1 MSPPDA
7 PALRLVIQFIDRGK
21 SPRYRMVAYPAREGL
36 RLQPASV
43 SSRPELLKRLALAI
57 PSFNPTLLAVEDAP
71 PQVIF
76 SGWLAATDEQLI
88 ALGVARPA

>member
-7 PALRLVIQFIDRGK
+7 PAIRLVIQFINEGK
-21 SPRYRMVAYPAREGL
+21 SPGYRVVAYPARKGL
-36 RLQPASV
+36 RLQPAAF
-43 SSRPELLKRLALAI
+43 SRRTELLKRLAQAM
-57 PSFNPTLLAVEDAP
+57 PSFSQKLLAVEDAP

-76 SGWLAATDEQLI
+76 SGWLDATDDQLI